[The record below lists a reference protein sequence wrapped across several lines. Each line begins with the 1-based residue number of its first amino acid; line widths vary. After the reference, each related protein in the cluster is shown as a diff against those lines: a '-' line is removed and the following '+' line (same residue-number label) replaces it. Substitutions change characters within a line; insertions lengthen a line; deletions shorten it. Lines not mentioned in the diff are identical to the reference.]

1 MTDQANDKTTARLK
15 QLEKMA
21 LDLNAEMP
29 TDVMLKGDG
38 SIWVTTHG
46 NAGVK
51 PRRLTQQEVLQLVYS
66 AMKFGERM
74 ISV

>member
-1 MTDQANDKTTARLK
+1 MADQANDQTANRLRK
-15 QLEKMA
+15 LETLA
-21 LDLNAEMP
+21 FDLNAAMP

-38 SIWVTTHG
+38 TIWVTSHG

-51 PRRLTQQEVLQLVYS
+51 PRQLSQEEVLKLVYS

>member
-1 MTDQANDKTTARLK
+1 MTDQTNDKNATRLQK
-15 QLEKMA
+15 LEKLAM
-21 LDLNAEMP
+21 DLNAEMP

-51 PRRLTQQEVLQLVYS
+51 PRRLTQTEVLQLVYA

>member
-1 MTDQANDKTTARLK
+1 MSDQANDKSTARLK
-15 QLEKMA
+15 ELEKMA
-21 LDLNAEMP
+21 LELNAEMP